1 MLDIDEEYG
10 YLKVESL
17 EDLEER
23 YRALTEE
30 RSSCEK
36 FLQKNSIHDE
46 TKSDIYNDLIFDP
59 GLGREQG
66 LMQRQCFLDVQIVP
80 GIPCPYCRE
89 NYNWT

>member
-30 RSSCEK
+30 KSSCER
-36 FLQKNSIHDE
+36 FLQNNNIRTE
-46 TKSDIYNDLIFDP
+46 TKNDVYNDLMYFDD
-59 GLGREQG
+59 LINHIE
-66 LMQRQCFLDVQIVP
+66 LIMQERKSQKTI
-80 GIPCPYCRE
+80 
-89 NYNWT
+89 

>member
-30 RSSCEK
+30 RSSCER
-36 FLQKNSIHDE
+36 FLQKNNIHDE
-46 TKSDIYNDLIFDP
+46 TKSDIYNDLMYFDDLINHIETIINEKK
-59 GLGREQG
+59 GQKT
-66 LMQRQCFLDVQIVP
+66 I
-80 GIPCPYCRE
+80 
-89 NYNWT
+89 

>member
-30 RSSCEK
+30 RSSCER
-36 FLQKNSIHDE
+36 FLQNSNIRTEAKNDV
-46 TKSDIYNDLIFDP
+46 YNDLMYFDD
-59 GLGREQG
+59 LISHIE
-66 LMQRQCFLDVQIVP
+66 LIMQEKKNQKI
-80 GIPCPYCRE
+80 I
-89 NYNWT
+89 

>member
-1 MLDIDEEYG
+1 MLDFDEEYG

-36 FLQKNSIHDE
+36 FLQNNNIRTE
-46 TKSDIYNDLIFDP
+46 TKNDVYNDLMYFDD
-59 GLGREQG
+59 LINHIE
-66 LMQRQCFLDVQIVP
+66 LIMQERKSQKTI
-80 GIPCPYCRE
+80 
-89 NYNWT
+89 